1 MYAAATFVG
10 HADHGEISGI
20 THTTSGDRPAR
31 LCYDHR
37 ISKSAFQA
45 RKPNI
50 MRDKLYP
57 DIEANTFGHLPVSG
71 RHSLYWEEVGN
82 PDGLPVLFLHGGPG
96 SGTSKTH
103 RRFFDPGVYR
113 AILFD
118 QRGAGKSSPIADI
131 TDNTTADLV
140 ADIERLRVHVGVE
153 RWLVFGGSWGST
165 LALAYGQAHPDRCL
179 GFVLRG
185 IFLGRPR
192 EIDWFINGMGQI
204 FPEAHAAFSDF
215 IPAPERGDLLAAYRA
230 RLHDPD
236 PAVHHPAARVW
247 SGYEA
252 ACSCLYPEDG
262 LGANQPGKDQ
272 MLALA
277 RLEAHYFA
285 NDMFLGPNQLL
296 DGVDA
301 IADKP
306 AVIIQG
312 RYDII
317 CPIRSADA
325 LVKRWPGVEYSIV
338 PDAGHSAME
347 PGIRAALIRAT
358 EGFKQTLR
366 S

>member
-1 MYAAATFVG
+1 
-10 HADHGEISGI
+10 
-20 THTTSGDRPAR
+20 
-31 LCYDHR
+31 
-37 ISKSAFQA
+37 
-45 RKPNI
+45 

-57 DIEANTFGHLPVSG
+57 DIEANTVGHLPVSN
-71 RHSLYWEEVGN
+71 RHRLYFEEIGN
-82 PDGLPVLFLHGGPG
+82 PDGVPVLFLHGGPG
-96 SGTSKTH
+96 SGSVKIH
-103 RRFFDPGVYR
+103 RRFFDPQAYR
-113 AILFD
+113 AVLFD

-140 ADIERLRVHVGVE
+140 ADIEQLRVHLGIE

-185 IFLGRPR
+185 IFLGRPC

-204 FPEAHAAFSDF
+204 FPEAHDAFAGF
-215 IPAPERGDLLAAYRA
+215 IPETERQDLLTAYRT
-230 RLHDPD
+230 RLEDVD
-236 PAVHHPAARVW
+236 PAVHNPAAMVW
-247 SGYEA
+247 SGYES
-252 ACSCLYPEDG
+252 ACSCLYPDDG
-262 LGANQPGKDQ
+262 VGTNPPSHDQ

-285 NDMFLGPNQLL
+285 NDMFLRPNQLL
-296 DGVDA
+296 DEMDV

-306 AVIIQG
+306 AIIVQG

-325 LVKRWPGVEYSIV
+325 LAKRWPKADYIVV

-347 PGIRAALIRAT
+347 PGIRAALVGAT
-358 EGFKQTLR
+358 ESFKTRLHA
-366 S
+366 